1 MTAGLEGRVA
11 FITGGG
17 RGQGR
22 SHALGLARQG
32 ADIAIVDIAG
42 DIASV
47 PYALSKK
54 DDLEETAKLVRGL
67 GKRCLVQIAD
77 VRDGD
82 AMRSAVAETVSQF
95 GHVDILCANA
105 GIFSFSSVEEMS
117 DSTWQDMIDVNLTGI
132 FNAFRAVAQ
141 PMREQQWGRVIATA
155 SMAGRGGFAMISHYV
170 AAKWGLIG
178 LSKSFALEMAPY
190 NVTVNVVA
198 PTNVNSLMI
207 QNPAIWKFFAP
218 DVENPTSE
226 DAAKVAAQMTG
237 QGVPWIEPQDVTEAI
252 LFLAQESSHRITG
265 EVLHVSAGMNA
276 FNAV

>member
-1 MTAGLEGRVA
+1 V
-11 FITGGG
+11 
-17 RGQGR
+17 
-22 SHALGLARQG
+22 
-32 ADIAIVDIAG
+32 IVDLAD

-47 PYALSKK
+47 PYPLSNEN
-54 DDLEETAKLVRGL
+54 DLEVTAKLVRDL
-67 GKRCLVQIAD
+67 GARCLVQIAD

-82 AMRSAVAETVSQF
+82 AMHSAVAETQREF
-95 GHVDILCANA
+95 GRVDILCANA
-105 GIFSFSSVEEMS
+105 GIFSFSSIEEMS

-178 LSKSFALEMAPY
+178 LSKSFALEMAPH

-226 DAAKVAAQMTG
+226 DAARVAAQMTG
-237 QGVPWIEPQDVTEAI
+237 QGVPWIEPQDVTEAV

-265 EVLHVSAGMNA
+265 EVLHVSAGMGA
-276 FNAV
+276 FNTA